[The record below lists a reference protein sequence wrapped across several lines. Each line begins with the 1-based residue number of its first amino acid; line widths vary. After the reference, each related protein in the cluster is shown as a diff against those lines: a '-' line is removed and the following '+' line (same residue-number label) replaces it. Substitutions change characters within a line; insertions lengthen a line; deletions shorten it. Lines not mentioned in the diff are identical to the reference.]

1 VIKGLAIGNCGT
13 NLCNSGI
20 HLHRGTGYKVEGN
33 FLGTRA
39 DGITKAANSEGV
51 VLNGA
56 SGSTIGG
63 GSPAARNLI
72 SGNLNAGVVFY
83 YDASTNTIQ
92 GNLIGPNRDGTT
104 TPNSLG
110 NGKSGVELFSA
121 GNGNRILSNSILSNG
136 GLGIDLNDDGV
147 TPNDGDAPNTTQPD
161 PDKDTGPNRLQN
173 YPILTS
179 AQTRTFPGDTTI
191 NGTLESTPSSLVKVK
206 KKKKRKTI
214 LIPQVFTIQFFSNP
228 SADSSGYGEGK
239 TFLGEKLVTTD
250 RQGKATFSFE
260 PSQVVPAGQYV
271 TATATN
277 KNTGDTSE
285 FSNARI
291 VEEPTFEQA

>member
-1 VIKGLAIGNCGT
+1 M
-13 NLCNSGI
+13 
-20 HLHRGTGYKVEGN
+20 
-33 FLGTRA
+33 
-39 DGITKAANSEGV
+39 
-51 VLNGA
+51 
-56 SGSTIGG
+56 
-63 GSPAARNLI
+63 
-72 SGNLNAGVVFY
+72 
-83 YDASTNTIQ
+83 
-92 GNLIGPNRDGTT
+92 
-104 TPNSLG
+104 
-110 NGKSGVELFSA
+110 
-121 GNGNRILSNSILSNG
+121 
-136 GLGIDLNDDGV
+136 
-147 TPNDGDAPNTTQPD
+147 
-161 PDKDTGPNRLQN
+161 QN

-179 AQTRTFPGDTTI
+179 AQTRTFPGYTTM